1 MLEYFTYKKIKKR
14 QAEKKAQED
23 AASSASSPA
32 QGASPIVRPS
42 ETPVVLT
49 PSASTT
55 NTATPQHT
63 LTIHR
68 KPLPVL
74 TREDETYLD
83 RIVSDDADDEANRP
97 PLPIRPSQEQVGV
110 HEGKGKGKEGE
121 RLGGLEGEKE
131 AKKGNRLSFLSRTFT
146 KKVGNSVAPCLC
158 LYTSTDRQ

>member
-14 QAEKKAQED
+14 QAEKKAHEE
-23 AASSASSPA
+23 AASSTSSPA
-32 QGASPIVRPS
+32 QGASPIVRPT

-49 PSASTT
+49 PPTSTT
-55 NTATPQHT
+55 NTATPERG

-68 KPLPVL
+68 KPVPVL

-83 RIVSDDADDEANRP
+83 RIVGDDTDDEANRP
-97 PLPIRPSQEQVGV
+97 PLPVRPSQEQVGI

-121 RLGGLEGEKE
+121 HVGSIEGEKE

-146 KKVGNSVAPCLC
+146 RKVCKPKSLICIQL
-158 LYTSTDRQ
+158 